1 MLLNTRVVVRT
12 LSRQPKYPTISS
24 GLLVGCLKSVVTSRT
39 QVFKCIHIGHL
50 IILKNLTKKTKKMS
64 KNTIRFLERKLR
76 NAEDLLADSNWEN
89 HRLRRESYRF
99 FEELEDLKEE
109 HEVLKKKYEKLKH
122 RIQEKNLTA
131 DFLEDFEGLS
141 IAD

>member
-1 MLLNTRVVVRT
+1 
-12 LSRQPKYPTISS
+12 
-24 GLLVGCLKSVVTSRT
+24 
-39 QVFKCIHIGHL
+39 
-50 IILKNLTKKTKKMS
+50 MS

-76 NAEDLLADSNWEN
+76 NAEDLLADSDWEN

-131 DFLEDFEGLS
+131 GFLEDFEGLS